1 MSSEVSK
8 YRPEEIVGTGEL
20 VVYASDYVE
29 LEANCAALEAENAR
43 LQSAFDELAERYGKL
58 QTGEDSLLARVVT
71 ERDAARAQLA
81 AIQGGMVETIEPC
94 ADLNHHERYRAGW
107 NACLAQHQRITAAMA
122 AEVETWRSNALMLE
136 QANVGLAQLNGKLR
150 AELAEVKGWDA
161 VGEVQLRTGGG
172 ISLLHVD
179 LTQPLPPGT
188 KLYTAPQ
195 PAPAQDVT
203 AVLKMARA
211 LSDRQADACN
221 VDREDQ
227 WKLYSEDFVAD
238 VEAMLAAAH
247 DKQSGGEV

>member
-1 MSSEVSK
+1 MSNPKRYTRCGMS
-8 YRPEEIVGTGEL
+8 IVEDKKGGWVE
-20 VVYASDYVE
+20 YSDY
-29 LEANCAALEAENAR
+29 ADLEAENAR

-81 AIQGGMVETIEPC
+81 AIQGGMGEGVEVVAYVGREARMTLEGWEDGHEYVVLAEHASD
-94 ADLNHHERYRAGW
+94 ADKRYDVP
-107 NACLAQHQRITAAMA
+107 LMTVAQHQRIVAAMA

-150 AELAEVKGWDA
+150 AELAEVKGREA

-188 KLYTAPQ
+188 KLYTLP
-195 PAPAQDVT
+195 PASHVQEGT
-203 AVLKMARA
+203 
-211 LSDRQADACN
+211 
-221 VDREDQ
+221 
-227 WKLYSEDFVAD
+227 
-238 VEAMLAAAH
+238 
-247 DKQSGGEV
+247 